1 MLKLQ
6 NFFGLLFLKYR
17 LHLIRSKHIKK
28 KKNLENT
35 KELVKKFERKYIE
48 SINKTIEIFEQ
59 EYLRKLEQKLKI
71 VKRQEYFSGKDILK
85 REYYYE
91 LFQLQLNIY
100 FLILLL
106 LFLEFN
112 K

>member
-1 MLKLQ
+1 M
-6 NFFGLLFLKYR
+6 
-17 LHLIRSKHIKK
+17 
-28 KKNLENT
+28 
-35 KELVKKFERKYIE
+35 LVKKFERKYIE

-71 VKRQEYFSGKDILK
+71 VKRQEYLSRKDILK

-91 LFQLQLNIY
+91 LFQWQLNIY

>member
-1 MLKLQ
+1 M
-6 NFFGLLFLKYR
+6 
-17 LHLIRSKHIKK
+17 
-28 KKNLENT
+28 
-35 KELVKKFERKYIE
+35 LVKKFERKYIE

-71 VKRQEYFSGKDILK
+71 VKRQEYFFRKDILK

-106 LFLEFN
+106 LFLELN